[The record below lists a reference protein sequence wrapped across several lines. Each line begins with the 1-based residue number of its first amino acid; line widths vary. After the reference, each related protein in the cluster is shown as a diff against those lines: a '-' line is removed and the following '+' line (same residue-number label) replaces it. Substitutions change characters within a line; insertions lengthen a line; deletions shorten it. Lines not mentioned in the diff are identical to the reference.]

1 MTSNEL
7 IKLLKEKN
15 ILREID
21 EKLDV
26 NLEIPHIAYIEA
38 KKQKQ
43 KVLLF
48 KNPIDKEKKI
58 EYNVPV
64 LMNIFNEDTLKL
76 IFNNKELD
84 EIAKEIESFLKPKKP
99 KTFIDKID
107 GFKKLWRV
115 KNVFPKEVKKGICQE
130 IIIKENIDLEMMP
143 ILKTWEKD
151 GGKFITMGQVYT
163 KSLDG
168 EKVNLGMYRLQI
180 YDKTRLGLHWQI
192 HKDSNHFFHEYK
204 KANKKMPVSI
214 AIGGDALYTWA
225 ATAPLPIGMN
235 ELFLYGFIKEKP
247 AEVVK
252 SITNDIFIPKD
263 VDFVIEGYCNPD
275 EMEIEGMFGDHTG
288 YYTLK
293 EPYPVLNVTAI
304 THKKNP
310 IFYATVVGKPPLED
324 KFMGLATERIFL
336 PLLQTQTPD
345 LIDYRMPENG
355 VFHNLILCKI
365 NPQYKGHSFQI
376 AHALWGVGQMSFV
389 KHAIFVDNNSPEL
402 KDYVKLGEW
411 ILNRINTKKILTST
425 GIIDS
430 LDHSSNQT
438 LIGGKIGIDCTGEI
452 VKNNI
457 NIIEDEKL
465 LETIKIFDNDV
476 ITLKQYYK
484 NTSNPICVIQY
495 KKTKPAIKL
504 FKKLKSLSEH
514 LRIVVFIDENQ
525 NDVNN
530 PYMLVWRVT
539 NNIDANRD
547 IFIDE
552 IIGIDGTNKS
562 KDIDNFPREWP
573 DDVNCTKTVIENL
586 RKRKLIDITDKE
598 INFFQIY

>member
-7 IKLLKEKN
+7 IKVLKQKNLLK
-15 ILREID
+15 EID

-26 NLEIPHIAYIEA
+26 NLEIPHIAYVEA
-38 KKQKQ
+38 KKENQ

-48 KNPIDKEKKI
+48 TNPVDKEKQI
-58 EYNVPV
+58 EYDIPV
-64 LMNIFNEDTLKL
+64 LMNIFNKDTLKL

-84 EIAKEIESFLKPKKP
+84 EIAKEIEGLLKPTKP
-99 KTFIDKID
+99 TTFMEKID
-107 GFKKLWRV
+107 GFKKLWKM
-115 KNVFPKEVKKGICQE
+115 KNVFPKEVKSGICQDVVITE
-130 IIIKENIDLEMMP
+130 DIDLENMP

-163 KSLDG
+163 TSLDG
-168 EKVNLGMYRLQI
+168 KKVNLGMYRLQI

-204 KANKKMPVSI
+204 KAGKTMPVSI

-247 AEVVK
+247 AEIVQCK
-252 SITNDIFIPKD
+252 TNDIFVPKD
-263 VDFVIEGYCNPD
+263 VDFVIEGYCDPN

-310 IFYATVVGKPPLED
+310 VFYATVVGKPPLED
-324 KFMGLATERIFL
+324 KYMGLATERIFL
-336 PLLQTQTPD
+336 PLLQTQAHD
-345 LIDYRMPENG
+345 LVDYRMPENG

-365 NPQYKGHSFQI
+365 APKYKGHSLQI

-389 KHAIFVDNNSPEL
+389 KHAIFVDDNAPEL
-402 KDYVKLGEW
+402 EDYVKLTEW
-411 ILNRINTKKILTST
+411 ILNRFEKKNILISK
-425 GIIDS
+425 GVIDA
-430 LDHSSNQT
+430 LDHSST
-438 LIGGKIGIDCTGEI
+438 EALVGGKLGVDCTGIE
-452 VKNNI
+452 VAKNI
-457 NIIEDEKL
+457 DVLDDERL
-465 LETIKIFDNDV
+465 FETIKVLDNDV
-476 ITLKQYYK
+476 IALKQYFI
-484 NTSNPICVIQY
+484 NTANPICVIQY
-495 KKTKPAIKL
+495 NKTKPAKEIFDKIKV
-504 FKKLKSLSEH
+504 LKEH
-514 LRIVVFIDENQ
+514 LSIVVFVDEKQ

-530 PYMLVWRVT
+530 PYMLIWRVT
-539 NNIDANRD
+539 NNIEANRD
-547 IFIDE
+547 IFIDD

-562 KDIDNFPREWP
+562 KIDGFNREWP
-573 DDVNCTKTVIENL
+573 DDVNCSREVIENL
-586 RKRKLIDITDKE
+586 RERKLIDITDEE
-598 INFFQIY
+598 IKYYQIY

>member
-7 IKLLKEKN
+7 IRLLKQKN
-15 ILREID
+15 LLREID

-38 KKQKQ
+38 KKENQ

-48 KNPIDKEKKI
+48 TNPVDKEKGI
-58 EYNVPV
+58 EYDIPV
-64 LMNIFNEDTLKL
+64 LMNIFNKDTLKL

-84 EIAKEIESFLKPKKP
+84 EIAKEIEGLLKPKKP
-99 KTFIDKID
+99 KTFMDKID
-107 GFKKLWRV
+107 GFKKLWKM
-115 KNVFPKEVKKGICQE
+115 KNVFPKEVKRGIAQE
-130 IIIKENIDLEMMP
+130 VVITENIDLESMP
-143 ILKTWEKD
+143 ILKTWEQD

-204 KANKKMPVSI
+204 KAGKKMPVSI

-235 ELFLYGFIKEKP
+235 ELFLYGFIAEKP

-263 VDFVIEGYCNPD
+263 VDFVIEGYCDPE

-304 THKKNP
+304 THRKNP

-324 KFMGLATERIFL
+324 KYMGLATERIFL
-336 PLLQTQTPD
+336 PLLQTQAHD

-365 NPQYKGHSFQI
+365 APQYKGHSLQI

-389 KHAIFVDNNSPEL
+389 KHAIFVDENSPEL
-402 KDYVKLGEW
+402 EDYVNLTEW
-411 ILNRINTKKILTST
+411 ILNRFDKKNILISK
-425 GIIDS
+425 GVIDA
-430 LDHSSNQT
+430 LDHSST
-438 LIGGKIGIDCTGEI
+438 EALVGGKLGVDCTGE
-452 VKNNI
+452 VVEKNV
-457 NIIEDEKL
+457 NIIDDNKL
-465 LETIKIFDNDV
+465 LETIKILDSDV
-476 ITLKQYYK
+476 IALKQYFT
-484 NTSNPICVIQY
+484 NTANPICVIQY
-495 KKTKPAIKL
+495 KKTKSAKDIFEKIKV
-504 FKKLKSLSEH
+504 LKEH
-514 LRIVVFIDENQ
+514 LSIVVFVDEKQ

-530 PYMLVWRVT
+530 PYMLIWRVT
-539 NNIDANRD
+539 NNIEANRD
-547 IFIDE
+547 IFIDD

-562 KDIDNFPREWP
+562 EIDGFYREWP
-573 DDVNCTKTVIENL
+573 DDVNCTKSVIDDL
-586 RKRKLIDITDKE
+586 RNRKLIEITDEE
-598 INFFQIY
+598 IKYFQVY

>member
-1 MTSNEL
+1 MDSQKFIE
-7 IKLLKEKN
+7 LLKNKN
-15 ILREID
+15 LLKIID

-26 NLEIPHIAYIEA
+26 NLEIPHIAYIET
-38 KKQKQ
+38 KKKNQ

-48 KNPIDKEKKI
+48 TNPIDKEKNI
-58 EYNVPV
+58 EYETPV
-64 LMNIFNEDTLKL
+64 LMNIFNNETLKL
-76 IFNNKELD
+76 IFKNKSFD
-84 EIAKEIESFLKPKKP
+84 EITAEIEKILKPKKP
-99 KTFIDKID
+99 KSLMDKID
-107 GFKKLWRV
+107 VFKMLWKV
-115 KNVFPKEVKKGICQE
+115 KNVFPKEVKKAECQE
-130 IIIKENIDLEMMP
+130 VVEKNINLEDMP

-192 HKDSNHFFHEYK
+192 HKDSSHFFHEYK

-214 AIGGDALYTWA
+214 AIGGDPLYTWA

-235 ELFLYGFIKEKP
+235 ELFLYGFIANKP

-263 VDFVIEGYCNPD
+263 VDFVIEGYCDPN

-304 THKKNP
+304 THKKTP
-310 IFYATVVGKPPLED
+310 TFYATVVGKPPLED
-324 KFMGLATERIFL
+324 KFMGYATERIFL
-336 PLLQTQTPD
+336 PLLKTNVPD

-365 NPQYKGHSFQI
+365 SPLYKGHSLQI

-389 KHAIFVDNNSPEL
+389 KHAIFVDENAPEL
-402 KDYVKLGEW
+402 EDYVKLGEY
-411 ILNRINTKKILTST
+411 ILNRFSKDKILISK
-425 GIIDS
+425 GVVDA
-430 LDHSSNQT
+430 LDHSSNES
-438 LIGGKIGIDCTGEI
+438 LIGGKLGIDATGEVVEKRVEI
-452 VKNNI
+452 LSDEELFKKIKNL
-457 NIIEDEKL
+457 D
-465 LETIKIFDNDV
+465 DSV
-476 ITLKQYYK
+476 IAIKQYFT
-484 NTSNPICVIQY
+484 NTANPITIIQY
-495 KKTKPAIKL
+495 QKTKPAKEI
-504 FKKLKSLSEH
+504 FSKLKFLEKYLS
-514 LRIVVFIDENQ
+514 IVVFVDEKQ

-539 NNIDANRD
+539 NNIDSNRD

-552 IIGIDGTNKS
+552 IVGIDGTNKS
-562 KDIDNFPREWP
+562 EIDGFKREWP
-573 DDVNCTKTVIENL
+573 DDVNCTKEVIEDL
-586 RKRKLIDITDKE
+586 RKRKLIEISDEE